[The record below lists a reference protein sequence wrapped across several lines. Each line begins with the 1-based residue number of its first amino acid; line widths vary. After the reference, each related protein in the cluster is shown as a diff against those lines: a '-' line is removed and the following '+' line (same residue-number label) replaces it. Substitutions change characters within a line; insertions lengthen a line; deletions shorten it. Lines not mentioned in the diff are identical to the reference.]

1 MLHGSHILKSF
12 DKDLTK
18 MNNYLISISQLVIEE
33 LYITLS
39 YFNNNKQENIISEI
53 FKIEEKINEISQK
66 SLDLT
71 IEIFTLRSPVAWDLR
86 YVFAASQMTRSL
98 ERNGDNIKKAMKDIY
113 GLTSKDADL
122 DKQVII
128 MLEKNITMH
137 NIALNAFIKQD
148 ISLANI
154 TEIRD
159 DEIDKAFSSLCNLLL
174 QKIQREPEKLN
185 SFYNYLF
192 LGRRLERIGDNISSI
207 RTFIAFIETGTFT
220 EEKL

>member
-1 MLHGSHILKSF
+1 MLHGTHILKSF

-18 MNNYLISISQLVIEE
+18 MNNYLITISQLVIDE
-33 LYITLS
+33 LYIILS
-39 YFNNNKQENIISEI
+39 YFNNNKQEDLINEISA
-53 FKIEEKINEISQK
+53 KEEKINEINQK
-66 SLDLT
+66 ALDLAL
-71 IEIFTLRSPVAWDLR
+71 EIFTLRSPVAWDLR

-113 GLTSKDADL
+113 GLSSKDKDL

-154 TEIRD
+154 TEIKD
-159 DEIDKAFSSLCNLLL
+159 DEIDEAFSSLCNLLL
-174 QKIQREPEKLN
+174 QKIQKEPEKLN

-192 LGRRLERIGDNISSI
+192 LGRRLERIGDNVSSI
-207 RTFIAFIETGTFT
+207 RTFIAFIETGKFI